1 MLNVLRKQAQSTLI
15 QGLVLVIA
23 IVFIFWGVG
32 SNLNNNRTA
41 IALVNDV
48 EISYQDF
55 QRAYD
60 RAVENFQQQFGGQV
74 PAGLIKQM
82 GLKKQVVSQLV
93 QAELLRQGGNEM
105 GIKVTELLTQQEI
118 NKMAAFQQN
127 GQFDLNQYKA
137 VLSQNRMTPTSF
149 EGGITADLQT
159 ARVTDSIAAFAM
171 VPDTA
176 VMDWLAYTEEEIKL
190 SYVVFNAPDFEDK
203 VEVDEKELAAWFADN
218 NTKYRSEPELRL
230 KYLFFGYDDD
240 SNQIELSEKVLK
252 ARYESEKDSFQ
263 QPEKRHARHILFKV
277 GEGDADFVRAD
288 KKKKAEEVLLLA
300 RQPGSDFAALAQ
312 EYSEGPSKE
321 QGGDLGFFTAN
332 QMVPAFDK
340 AVFSLQSGAIS
351 DLVETPFGYH
361 IIKLEEIRPATV
373 RSFEQVKDN
382 LAASIKKQQARGLTF
397 KRATQ
402 TYEAIMRAGSLD
414 KYGAEGK
421 EKVITTDYFT
431 RSEVPEGVMQDPK
444 FMDAAFKLKKGELS
458 SIVELGAGYAVL
470 FVDDIKE
477 PALPELDGVRNQAT
491 ADYKKEKAVDL
502 ARKAAEELLEASRDE
517 NSLTAAAAAAEQQVQ
532 TTEFLKRSTPAGQD
546 PLPAQVLQDGFK
558 LPWKDKFAA
567 SPMQVEDSYYAYEI
581 AERRAGMADL
591 DTEQLEQVRSQLLT
605 SVRNELLSSWLG
617 TVQAKAKIWINEPL
631 LE

>member
-60 RAVENFQQQFGGQV
+60 QAVENFQQQFGGQV

-82 GLKKQVVSQLV
+82 GLKKQVVNQLI
-93 QAELLRQGGNEM
+93 QAELLRQGGHEM

-118 NKMAAFQQN
+118 NKMAAFQEN
-127 GQFDLNQYKA
+127 GQFNIDRYKT

-149 EGGITADLQT
+149 EGGIAADLQT
-159 ARVTDSIAAFAM
+159 ARVTKDIAAFAM
-171 VPDTA
+171 VPDSA
-176 VMDWLAYTEEEIKL
+176 VKDWLAYTDEEIKL
-190 SYVVFNAPDFEDK
+190 DYVVFNSPDFEDK
-203 VEVDEKELAAWFADN
+203 VEVDEKELAAWFTDN
-218 NTKYRSEPELRL
+218 RAKYRSEPELKL
-230 KYLFFGYDDD
+230 EYLFFGYDDSQVD
-240 SNQIELSEKVLK
+240 ISDEVLK
-252 ARYESEKDSFQ
+252 ARYESDKASYQ
-263 QPEKRHARHILFKV
+263 QPEQRHARHILFKV
-277 GEGDADFVRAD
+277 AEGDADFVRAD

-300 RQPGSDFAALAQ
+300 RQPGSDFAALAK

-321 QGGDLGFFTAN
+321 QGGDLGFFAAR
-332 QMVPAFDK
+332 QMVAPFDQ
-340 AVFSLQSGAIS
+340 AVFALQTGEIS

-361 IIKLEEIRPATV
+361 IIKLEEVRPATV

-382 LAASIKKQQARGLTF
+382 LAATMKKQQSRGVTF
-397 KRATQ
+397 KRATE

-414 KYGAEGK
+414 KYGEEGK
-421 EKVITTDYFT
+421 EKVVTTDYFT
-431 RSEVPEGVMQDPK
+431 RSKVPEGIMQDPR
-444 FMDAAFKLKKGELS
+444 FIEAAFKLKKGELS
-458 SIVELGAGYAVL
+458 SIVELDAGYAVV
-470 FVDDIKE
+470 FVNDIKE
-477 PALPELDGVRNQAT
+477 PALPELDAVQDQAT

-502 ARKAAEELLEASRDE
+502 ARKAAIELLTASQEKNDL
-517 NSLTAAAAAAEQQVQ
+517 SQAVTAEQQVQ
-532 TTEFLKRSTPAGQD
+532 ITDLLKRSKSTGQD
-546 PLPAQVLQDGFK
+546 TLPPQVLQDAFT
-558 LPWKDKFAA
+558 LPWKDKLAI
-567 SPMQVEDSYYAYEI
+567 SPVQVADSYYVYEI
-581 AERRAGMADL
+581 SERQPGTAEL
-591 DTEQLEQVRSQLLT
+591 DAEQMEQIRKQLQT

-617 TVQAKAKIWINEPL
+617 NVQAKAKVWINEPL